1 MLAPCPLVASS
12 ACLARRVLSPARP
25 RAPRWSVCAFLCC
38 LVLLVVLCYLLGLL
52 LGPLGLKESALP
64 TQRSCLSNTGGDFF
78 MA

>member
-1 MLAPCPLVASS
+1 M
-12 ACLARRVLSPARP
+12 
-25 RAPRWSVCAFLCC
+25 CAFLCC

>member
-1 MLAPCPLVASS
+1 MLTLHPPAASS
-12 ACLARRVLSPARP
+12 ACSARRVLSPARP
-25 RAPRWSVCAFLCC
+25 RAPRWSVCAVLCC
-38 LVLLVVLCYLLGLL
+38 LVLLVVLCNLLGLL